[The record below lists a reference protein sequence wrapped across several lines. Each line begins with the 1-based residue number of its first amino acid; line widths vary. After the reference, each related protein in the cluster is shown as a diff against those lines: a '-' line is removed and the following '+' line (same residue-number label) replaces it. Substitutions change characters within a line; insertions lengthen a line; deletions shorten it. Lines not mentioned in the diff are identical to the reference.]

1 MYVNVAGDSKEERPV
16 RQQSSDREED
26 ILTPRTFSTNHPL
39 GHANDNGMVSRGRDF
54 CLNAIF
60 NKSQSLILAPFFVSL
75 VTSIIIIFEDNKG
88 RRVKYITHLLY
99 NPNSQSDH
107 VFILFTALKDLVH

>member
-26 ILTPRTFSTNHPL
+26 ILTPRTFSTNHSL

-75 VTSIIIIFEDNKG
+75 VIIIIFLG
-88 RRVKYITHLLY
+88 QQGSARQVYYSSTLQPQFSIRSCLY
-99 NPNSQSDH
+99 LIHSP
-107 VFILFTALKDLVH
+107 